1 MSRIHIL
8 AVVASVFVIVLI
20 LSLIRRRKLREEY
33 SMVWLLG
40 SVVLL
45 LFAVWRDLLDLI
57 AEAVGVYYAPAIL
70 LLIGILFGGLIYL
83 HFTVVISRQAD
94 QTKNMAQEIALLKE
108 RIERLTAKR
117 SATN

>member
-8 AVVASVFVIVLI
+8 AIAVSIFVIVLI

-45 LFAVWRDLLDLI
+45 LFAVWRDLLDVI
-57 AEAVGVYYAPAIL
+57 AAVVGVYYAPAIL
-70 LLIGILFGGLIYL
+70 LLVGILFGGLIYL

-108 RIERLTAKR
+108 RLDRL
-117 SATN
+117 SADQATTS